1 MKKPFRLSTG
11 NPRSTSTA
19 AIVPST
25 FRIRFSFFEDV
36 TFSTSRAKSRCGVLI
51 PRLFTYPTSSC
62 TRLSGL
68 RTLLTRCPMPGTSPT
83 VFFMYAR
90 KSSADILLSTACLN
104 QRPASVTA
112 PPKRGPIMIRPAATD
127 WDMPMPAQAAMIV
140 PSAPLTQGPWSAESI
155 MMRLMISA
163 SCLEIRR
170 LSQSSP
176 ITCGISYP
184 LLISSEAG

>member
-51 PRLFTYPTSSC
+51 PRLFTYPTSSF

-68 RTLLTRCPMPGTSPT
+68 RTLLTRCPMPGTGPT

-90 KSSADILLSTACLN
+90 KSSTDILLSTACLN

-112 PPKRGPIMIRPAATD
+112 PPKRSEEHTSELQSRLHL
-127 WDMPMPAQAAMIV
+127 V
-140 PSAPLTQGPWSAESI
+140 CRLLLEKKKKKKSKCKLTGHMYLRDA
-155 MMRLMISA
+155 
-163 SCLEIRR
+163 
-170 LSQSSP
+170 
-176 ITCGISYP
+176 
-184 LLISSEAG
+184 